1 MYMKKFPSSFV
12 NQILKHACEY
22 SYCVEQRDLSVD
34 YPIKVTC
41 EESERLFK
49 QAKQALYKFEN
60 YSNQQL
66 EKQYKVYVDSEITS
80 YEQHI
85 AQLSKQLIEVKNVL
99 SSLKLWEFDD
109 KVGYQVRERIEADY
123 TEKQHVLEASIK
135 NTPSSMATYYT
146 FEQWYQHEL
155 EKLKKRCDHYKRSLE
170 LRQNIVTKQNKW
182 VDDLYNSL
190 GLDYEQYVKERES
203 N

>member
-1 MYMKKFPSSFV
+1 MKKFPSSFV

-34 YPIKVTC
+34 YPIKITC

-49 QAKQALYKFEN
+49 QAEQALHKFKN
-60 YSNQQL
+60 SSNQQL
-66 EKQYKVYVDSEITS
+66 KKQYKIYVDSEITS
-80 YEQHI
+80 YEQRI
-85 AQLSKQLIEVKNVL
+85 TQLSEQLIEVKDVL

-109 KVGYQVRERIEADY
+109 KVGYQICDRIEVDY

-135 NTPSSMATYYT
+135 NTPSGMATYYT
-146 FEQWYQHEL
+146 FELWYQYEL
-155 EKLKKRCDHYKRSLE
+155 EKLKKRCDYYKWSLE

-182 VDDLYNSL
+182 IDDLYNSL
-190 GLDYEQYVKERES
+190 GLNYEQYVKERES